1 MRRQIGD
8 ALHDLDQ
15 AEQLTPEQTRTHRIA
30 RSPATSSSCWRGPA
44 TNSATCPSASEAC
57 RDAGLAGQSLS

>member
-8 ALHDLDQ
+8 ALHDLEQ

-30 RSPATSSSCWRGPA
+30 RQVA
-44 TNSATCPSASEAC
+44 
-57 RDAGLAGQSLS
+57 RDLLQLAGLRPRPELRDLAERFGVLP